1 MSADEMKNG
10 TTETD
15 TAEDAKLC
23 AGGYHFLTEE
33 DAEKANIDARKI
45 EYIKSHVNF
54 NSLEG
59 IQAVYEKAIENRIF
73 KTPVGWNYLNELRS
87 KMLEL
92 GAKEEDM
99 TPIPLL
105 VAFSHAPLPD
115 DYIPRQRI
123 QRMPEKRKFPVLTLS
138 ITMNAVMIA
147 LVIAM
152 FMIANT
158 SDTDNI
164 MNYKR
169 NVMNRYA
176 SWDQEISDREQAVR
190 EKERQLGISGAETS
204 QATEEIS
211 AAEESSAAGS
221 SVSE

>member
-1 MSADEMKNG
+1 MSADEKKSN

-15 TAEDAKLC
+15 TADDAKLC

-45 EYIKSHVNF
+45 EYIESHVNF
-54 NSLEG
+54 SSLEG
-59 IQAVYEKAIENRIF
+59 IRAVYEKAIENRIF
-73 KTPVGWNYLNELRS
+73 KTPVGWNYLSRLRDKMVEMGENENNL
-87 KMLEL
+87 
-92 GAKEEDM
+92 
-99 TPIPLL
+99 TPIPML
-105 VAFSHAPLPD
+105 VTFSHTPLPD
-115 DYIPRQRI
+115 DYVPRQRI
-123 QRMPEKRKFPVLTLS
+123 QRMPEKRRFPLLTLS

-152 FMIANT
+152 FMIANM

-190 EKERQLGISGAETS
+190 EKERQLGISGTESS
-204 QATEEIS
+204 Q
-211 AAEESSAAGS
+211 AAEESSSAGAS
-221 SVSE
+221 TSE